1 MNLSSPGLPATGGVP
16 LTASPVREAVL
27 RRRSRS
33 TVTDEAPSQ
42 KELLELVAAAATVA
56 DHSHL
61 TPWRLI
67 ALRGDSRLVVGRAL
81 AKAGG
86 AKGDSVQKGA
96 RKLLRAPLVIAVVSS
111 PRSSRKVPEW
121 EQEAVASG
129 VAHLLS
135 LLLDEA
141 GWGVFW
147 RTGTDTRAKKVRKA
161 HKLAKGENLLGWLYV
176 GGVDHRDKKPRRPV
190 DSSRFVS
197 EL

>member
-1 MNLSSPGLPATGGVP
+1 MNLSDTAGAS

-33 TVTDEAPSQ
+33 TVTEEAPSHD
-42 KELLELVAAAATVA
+42 ELLEFVAAAATVA

-61 TPWRLI
+61 APWRLI
-67 ALRGDSRLVVGRAL
+67 ALRGDARLKVGRAL

-86 AKGDSVQKGA
+86 ANGDSVEKGA
-96 RKLLRAPLVIAVVSS
+96 RKLLRAPLVIAIVSS
-111 PRSSRKVPEW
+111 PRESRKVPEW

-161 HKLAKGENLLGWLYV
+161 HKLSKGENLLGWLYV
-176 GGVDHRDKKPRRPV
+176 GGVDHRERKPRKPV
-190 DSSRFVS
+190 DASSFVT

>member
-1 MNLSSPGLPATGGVP
+1 MSARDLAAGGRP
-16 LTASPVREAVL
+16 IIQSASPVRDAAL
-27 RRRSRS
+27 RRKSRS
-33 TVTDEAPSQ
+33 TVTDVAPTHD
-42 KELLELVAAAATVA
+42 ELLELVEAAGTVA

-67 ALRGDSRLVVGRAL
+67 AVRGDARLKVGRAL

-86 AKGDSVQKGA
+86 AKGDSVDKTA
-96 RKLLRAPLVIAVVSS
+96 RKLTRAPLVIAVVLS
-111 PRSSRKVPEW
+111 PRPSRKVPEW
-121 EQEAVASG
+121 EQESVASG

-147 RTGTDTRAKKVRKA
+147 RTGTQTRAKKVAKA
-161 HKLAKGENLLGWLYV
+161 HGLTKGEKLLGWLYV
-176 GGVDHRDKKPRRPV
+176 GGVDANSKKGRKLI
-190 DSSRFVS
+190 DAERFVS